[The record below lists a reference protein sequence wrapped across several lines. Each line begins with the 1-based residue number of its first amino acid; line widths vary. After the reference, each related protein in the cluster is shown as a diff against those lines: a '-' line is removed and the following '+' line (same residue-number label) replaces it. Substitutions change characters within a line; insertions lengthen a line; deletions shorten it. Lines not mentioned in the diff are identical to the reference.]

1 MMGGFAVLLM
11 MCHHLYNF
19 PYWLDDGVR
28 WETSLGY
35 FGKASAELVGVFGS
49 ICVQVFALMSGYALM
64 TNPASY
70 GTWRKRIS
78 RLMKFLLAYWT
89 VNILFLIIGFI
100 NNDTMPGI
108 EDLLFNLIGLRT
120 GPTLAWVNVPFAWY
134 VCYYI
139 EFIFLTPL
147 LIWGFGSSKKIL
159 DITMSIAMM
168 LLVFIA
174 RQTPCIAAVYLSP
187 LLSTVLGIIIAKYS
201 IFNKLQRN
209 VTGRLHWTL
218 LISAIILVIIFRY
231 EVGKLNPNGGVNW
244 GFFMQIF
251 LAIVAAALILF
262 SVEVF
267 HRIRSRHFKNSLMLL
282 GSLSMYLWFLHG
294 IFFTGKNFMQPI
306 IFAAKEPI
314 LILIVCTIVLLP
326 VAWLLRCF
334 QCFLEKKIF
343 TP

>member
-1 MMGGFAVLLM
+1 
-11 MCHHLYNF
+11 
-19 PYWLDDGVR
+19 
-28 WETSLGY
+28 
-35 FGKASAELVGVFGS
+35 
-49 ICVQVFALMSGYALM
+49 
-64 TNPASY
+64 
-70 GTWRKRIS
+70 
-78 RLMKFLLAYWT
+78 
-89 VNILFLIIGFI
+89 
-100 NNDTMPGI
+100 
-108 EDLLFNLIGLRT
+108 
-120 GPTLAWVNVPFAWY
+120 
-134 VCYYI
+134 
-139 EFIFLTPL
+139 
-147 LIWGFGSSKKIL
+147 
-159 DITMSIAMM
+159 MSIAMM

-187 LLSTVLGIIIAKYS
+187 LLSTVLGIIIAKYG

-326 VAWLLRCF
+326 VAWLLRHF

-343 TP
+343 TL